1 MNTIAAAILFHTCEE
16 LAFELSIRALNEYHL
31 KEVHMIKLV
40 GFEYHC
46 ELLSH
51 ILAEML
57 PKLSE
62 HFKAH

>member
-1 MNTIAAAILFHTCEE
+1 MNTIVAALLYHTCEE
-16 LAFELSIRALNEYHL
+16 IAFELAIRALNEYHL

-46 ELLSH
+46 ELLGH

-57 PKLSE
+57 PQLST
-62 HFKAH
+62 HFKEH